1 MLYVVTFTINIP
13 PMLAYIP
20 YMDPM
25 GKTSSVQACCSQV
38 FLDQYGMWTWDVDRI
53 KQMPVHQFQMIQ
65 VGVHTRKK
73 ENPLYLVLSY
83 STICSYYSETI
94 SENWLN
100 GGCFQLFVI
109 VDLELTGLF
118 KHFMCY
124 INEDLI

>member
-38 FLDQYGMWTWDVDRI
+38 FLNQYGMWTWDVDRI

-65 VGVHTRKK
+65 VGVHTRKRRTHYIWSCHTV
-73 ENPLYLVLSY
+73 P
-83 STICSYYSETI
+83 
-94 SENWLN
+94 
-100 GGCFQLFVI
+100 FVRI
-109 VDLELTGLF
+109 IRKPSLRIG
-118 KHFMCY
+118 
-124 INEDLI
+124 

>member
-1 MLYVVTFTINIP
+1 MLIELNKCQFINFKW
-13 PMLAYIP
+13 LGRSP
-20 YMDPM
+20 Y
-25 GKTSSVQACCSQV
+25 K
-38 FLDQYGMWTWDVDRI
+38 
-53 KQMPVHQFQMIQ
+53 
-65 VGVHTRKK
+65 KK